1 MTTRERIPRNG
12 LTAAELARR
21 TGKHITT
28 IQRWTSEPR
37 EIYQARVDERRR
49 KILEMRERGMTM
61 RSIAAELGVSLGL
74 VGTYSKQAER
84 EAAEQ
89 AEREA
94 AVQENASE

>member
-1 MTTRERIPRNG
+1 MTARERIPRNG

-37 EIYQARVDERRR
+37 EVYQARVDERRR
-49 KILEMRERGMTM
+49 KILEMREQGMTM

-84 EAAEQ
+84 EAA
-89 AEREA
+89 A
-94 AVQENASE
+94 QENASE